1 LNPPSLFLPLFSSS
15 YHVHSFRG
23 ASDTNIDQNDRRADS
38 FPFIF
43 LSSDPSSPLL
53 PFQMKTVLSNPEP
66 LAALSS
72 LVKSQLI
79 YYASSAEA
87 LQAAHAEIE
96 ESALAAEA
104 TYRGSRQ

>member
-1 LNPPSLFLPLFSSS
+1 
-15 YHVHSFRG
+15 
-23 ASDTNIDQNDRRADS
+23 
-38 FPFIF
+38 
-43 LSSDPSSPLL
+43 
-53 PFQMKTVLSNPEP
+53 MKTVLSNPEP

>member
-1 LNPPSLFLPLFSSS
+1 MSTHSGAPAIRTLIKTTEELIPSLSSFSPPIHHRLF
-15 YHVHSFRG
+15 F
-23 ASDTNIDQNDRRADS
+23 
-38 FPFIF
+38 
-43 LSSDPSSPLL
+43 

-104 TYRGSRQ
+104 AYRGSRQ